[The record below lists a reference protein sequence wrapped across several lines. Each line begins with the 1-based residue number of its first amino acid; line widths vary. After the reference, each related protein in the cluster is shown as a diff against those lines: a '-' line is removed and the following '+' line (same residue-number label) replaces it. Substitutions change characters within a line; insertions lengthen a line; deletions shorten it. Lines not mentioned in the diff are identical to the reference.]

1 MITVTGRGG
10 DSAYILQSLEPNLDQ
25 AARFALEH
33 AIKADRDINATVK
46 MFLLLKAELG
56 RPVNT
61 KRLQRLSG
69 NQSQYDRRIREIRE
83 KYSISTG
90 LNRAG
95 IGPDDYLLESLDEKD
110 QADQFS
116 SKTIA
121 AIFRRDGY
129 RCLDCGWRR
138 DDPPQGGR
146 RYLEAHHKTHRA
158 QGGASTVENGVT
170 LCNVCHA
177 ARHAKLAPNTKREA

>member
-1 MITVTGRGG
+1 
-10 DSAYILQSLEPNLDQ
+10 
-25 AARFALEH
+25 
-33 AIKADRDINATVK
+33 
-46 MFLLLKAELG
+46 MFLLLKAEMG

-69 NQSQYDRRIREIRE
+69 NQSQYDRRIRDIRE
-83 KYSISTG
+83 RYSISTG

-95 IGPDDYLLESLDEKD
+95 IRPDDYLLESLEEKD

-121 AIFRRDGY
+121 AIFKRDNY
-129 RCLDCGWRR
+129 RCQDCGWSKG
-138 DDPPQGGR
+138 DPPQGGR

-158 QGGASTVENGVT
+158 HGGESTLDNGVT

-177 ARHAKLAPNTKREA
+177 ARHAKLKSSQQP